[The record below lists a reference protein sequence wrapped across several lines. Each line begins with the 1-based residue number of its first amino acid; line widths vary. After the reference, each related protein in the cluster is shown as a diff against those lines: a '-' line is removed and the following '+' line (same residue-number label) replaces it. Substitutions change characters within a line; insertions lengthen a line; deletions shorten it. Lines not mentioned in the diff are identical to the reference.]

1 MLSSILANGFLQY
14 SVSAHVVRKQEITR
28 PVDAINRTND
38 YKTNDYNKYTIEIKT
53 LGKSVKGRLGLL
65 CNTLCIIER
74 ICH

>member
-14 SVSAHVVRKQEITR
+14 SVSAPVARKQEITR
-28 PVDAINRTND
+28 LVDAVN
-38 YKTNDYNKYTIEIKT
+38 KTNDYDNKYTIEIKT

-74 ICH
+74 ICQ